1 MDKKISFIK
10 VYTQNDLYD
19 SAEVTYEDSTEPK
32 IIKGFDN
39 IVSILGDFSMQ
50 ERMLLEELISKK
62 KVVISEKN
70 KKNTTK
76 RVAALVV
83 AGVLITGGIYALSRQ
98 RKYTRDEKDVDK
110 KIVMVTNTPMPKLTP
125 TIKPT
130 ATPTIKPTV
139 TPNSYRSIEKVKTSA
154 EPVVDNGS
162 KYLENLEESYVE
174 IDDLCLRIR
183 AFNDGSERTKGSF
196 NRIKDDISN
205 KAMTNI
211 NELCQYVTGAKMTG
225 DKYELSIQNSFDKD
239 TMDYYVLDKFCSKRN
254 EIMESA
260 FTKNASTTK
269 KLISSYLGELTDF
282 IFQNKPIYNG
292 SRWIYYRQ
300 LNNFTKLSLC
310 DMYLFMLLPD
320 VNYAAHINGSEW
332 SKIVLM
338 EEVQDYINNTCQD
351 IEASIG
357 KTKKY

>member
-39 IVSILGDFSMQ
+39 VVSILSDFSMQ
-50 ERMLLEELISKK
+50 ERMLLEELISNK
-62 KVVISEKN
+62 KVVLIEKN

-76 RVAALVV
+76 VVVTLIVASVLA
-83 AGVLITGGIYALSRQ
+83 AGSIYALSRQ
-98 RKYTRDEKDVDK
+98 RKYTRDEKDVSK
-110 KIVMVTNTPMPKLTP
+110 EVVMVTNTPMPKLTP
-125 TIKPT
+125 T
-130 ATPTIKPTV
+130 ATPTIKPTITPTA
-139 TPNSYRSIEKVKTSA
+139 TPNPYRSIEKVETNA

-162 KYLENLEESYVE
+162 KYLENLEENYVE

-183 AFNDGSERTKGSF
+183 AFNDGSERTKESF
-196 NRIKDDISN
+196 ERIKDDISN
-205 KAMTNI
+205 KSMTNI

-254 EIMESA
+254 EIIESA
-260 FTKNASTTK
+260 FTKNASSTK
-269 KLISSYLGELTDF
+269 KLISNFLGELTDF
-282 IFQNKPIYNG
+282 IYQNKPLYNG
-292 SRWIYYRQ
+292 NRWIYYRQ

-320 VNYAAHINGSEW
+320 VSYAAHINGSEW
-332 SKIVLM
+332 SKKTLM
-338 EEVQDYINNTCQD
+338 EEVQNYINNACQD